1 MKCKQD
7 HIGRAGLIILTALFF
22 LSTGVVEVLAAEG
35 DGGWR
40 PTYDIIMKWVNF
52 GILAFIFFKFA
63 RRPLKNFLSD
73 KKNEISLQ
81 IKNLEDEKDRL
92 LQRVREAETELEE
105 NVVRLEGLKERIVQ
119 TGERRKL
126 EIIEDARQ
134 ESRMI
139 IESSKQKMEGRIIQ
153 ARDRLRA
160 EMVDAAAEMALD
172 KLPGL
177 VTEDDNRKL
186 LEQFMAHAIAK

>member
-7 HIGRAGLIILTALFF
+7 HIGRAGVIILTVLFF
-22 LSTGVVEVLAAEG
+22 LSAGAVDVLAAEG
-35 DGGWR
+35 GGWR

-63 RRPLKNFLSD
+63 RRPLQNFLSD

-81 IKNLEDEKDRL
+81 IKKLEDEKDRL

-105 NVVRLEGLKERIVQ
+105 NVVRLEELKERIVQ

-139 IESSKQKMEGRIIQ
+139 IESAKQKMEGRIIQ
-153 ARDRLRA
+153 ARNRLRA

-186 LEQFMAHAIAK
+186 LEQFMVHATAK

>member
-7 HIGRAGLIILTALFF
+7 HIGRAGVIILTALFF
-22 LSTGVVEVLAAEG
+22 LSAGAVEVLAAEG
-35 DGGWR
+35 GGGWR

-52 GILAFIFFKFA
+52 SILAFIFFKFA
-63 RRPLKNFLSD
+63 RRPLKNFLSN

-81 IKNLEDEKDRL
+81 IKKLEDEKDRL
-92 LQRVREAETELEE
+92 LQRVREAETKLEE
-105 NVVRLEGLKERIVQ
+105 NVVRLEKLKERIVQ

-139 IESSKQKMEGRIIQ
+139 IESAKQKMEGRIIQ
-153 ARDRLRA
+153 ARNRLRA

-186 LEQFMAHAIAK
+186 LEQFMVHTIAK

>member
-7 HIGRAGLIILTALFF
+7 LIGRAGLIILTALFF
-22 LSTGVVEVLAAEG
+22 LSAGAVEVLAAEG
-35 DGGWR
+35 GGGWR
-40 PTYDIIMKWVNF
+40 PTYDIIMRWVNF

-81 IKNLEDEKDRL
+81 IKQLEDEKDRL
-92 LQRVREAETELEE
+92 LQRVREAETEMEE
-105 NVVRLEGLKERIVQ
+105 NVVRLEELKQRIVQ

-126 EIIEDARQ
+126 EILEDARQ

-139 IESSKQKMEGRIIQ
+139 IEGAKQKMEGRVIR
-153 ARDRLRA
+153 ARNRLRA
-160 EMVDAAAEMALD
+160 EMIDAAAEMALD

-186 LEQFMAHAIAK
+186 LEQFMATAIAK

>member
-1 MKCKQD
+1 MKFKKD
-7 HIGRAGLIILTALFF
+7 HIGRASLIILTALFF

-81 IKNLEDEKDRL
+81 I
-92 LQRVREAETELEE
+92 ETELEE
-105 NVVRLEGLKERIVQ
+105 NVLRLEELKERIVQ
-119 TGERRKL
+119 TGEKRKL

-139 IESSKQKMEGRIIQ
+139 IESAKQKMEGRIIQ
-153 ARDRLRA
+153 ARNRLRA
-160 EMVDAAAEMALD
+160 EMIDAATEIALD

-177 VTEDDNRKL
+177 VTEDDNQKL
-186 LEQFMAHAIAK
+186 LEQFMTHAITK

>member
-1 MKCKQD
+1 MNCK
-7 HIGRAGLIILTALFF
+7 HAPIRRPGLIALMSV
-22 LSTGVVEVLAAEG
+22 LLVLAGAVEVFAADG
-35 DGGWR
+35 GGGWR

-52 GILAFIFFKFA
+52 GILVLIFFKFA
-63 RRPLKNFLSD
+63 RRPLINFLSG

-81 IKNLEDEKDRL
+81 IKKIEDEKDRL
-92 LQRVREAETELEE
+92 SQRVLETEREMEE
-105 NVVRLEGLKERIVQ
+105 NVARLEELKERIVQ
-119 TGERRKL
+119 MGERRKI

-139 IESSKQKMEGRIIQ
+139 IESAKQKIEGRIIR

-160 EMVDAAAEMALD
+160 EIVDTAAEIALE

-177 VTEDDNRKL
+177 VTEEDNQKL
-186 LEQFMAHAIAK
+186 LEQFMAQAATK

>member
-7 HIGRAGLIILTALFF
+7 RIGQAGLIILTALFF
-22 LSTGVVEVLAAEG
+22 LSTGTVEVLAAEG

-81 IKNLEDEKDRL
+81 IKQLEDEKNRL

-105 NVVRLEGLKERIVQ
+105 NVLRLEELKDRIVQ
-119 TGERRKL
+119 TGEKRKL

-139 IESSKQKMEGRIIQ
+139 IESAKQKMEGRIIQ
-153 ARDRLRA
+153 ARNRLRA

-172 KLPGL
+172 KLPDL

-186 LEQFMAHAIAK
+186 LEQFMAQAAVK

>member
-7 HIGRAGLIILTALFF
+7 HIGRAGVIILTALFF
-22 LSTGVVEVLAAEG
+22 LSAGAVEVLAAEG
-35 DGGWR
+35 GGRWR

-52 GILAFIFFKFA
+52 GFLAFIFFKFA
-63 RRPLKNFLSD
+63 RRPLMNFLSD

-81 IKNLEDEKDRL
+81 IKKLEDEKDRL

-105 NVVRLEGLKERIVQ
+105 NVVRLEELKERIVQ

-139 IESSKQKMEGRIIQ
+139 IESAKQKMEGRIIQ
-153 ARDRLRA
+153 ARNRLRA
-160 EMVDAAAEMALD
+160 EMVDAATELALE

-177 VTEDDNRKL
+177 LTENDNQKL

>member
-7 HIGRAGLIILTALFF
+7 YIGRAGLIILTALFF
-22 LSTGVVEVLAAEG
+22 LSVGALEVLAAEG
-35 DGGWR
+35 GGEWR

-52 GILAFIFFKFA
+52 GILALIFFKFA

-81 IKNLEDEKDRL
+81 IKKLEDEKDRL
-92 LQRVREAETELEE
+92 QERVRDAEKELEE
-105 NVVRLEGLKERIVQ
+105 NVLRLEELKDRIVQ

-134 ESRMI
+134 ESRMLL
-139 IESSKQKMEGRIIQ
+139 ESAKQKIEGRIIR
-153 ARDRLRA
+153 ARNRLKA
-160 EMVDAAAEMALD
+160 EMIDAATEMALE

-177 VTEDDNRKL
+177 VTEEDNQKL
-186 LEQFMAHAIAK
+186 LEQFMAHAITK